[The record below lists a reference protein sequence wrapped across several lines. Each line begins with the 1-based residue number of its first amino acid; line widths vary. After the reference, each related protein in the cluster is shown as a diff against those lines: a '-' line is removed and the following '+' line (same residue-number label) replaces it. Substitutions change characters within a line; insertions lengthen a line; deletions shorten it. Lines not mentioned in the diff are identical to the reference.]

1 MPETEDNNLKAALEQ
16 RLDRLITHIGK
27 ASSGAESFLLGEQ
40 MVESAIAH
48 TERLTLALDVGKMG
62 WWDLE
67 VATDKVIW
75 NTYHEIIFG
84 YEPGTPERDYFDWER
99 RIHPDDL
106 ERIHQATHF
115 ARDHRS
121 DLEIQYRIVWP
132 DGSLHWVNALG
143 RFYYGS
149 EGQPIRMLGVLTDIT
164 ELKQNEKALRRS
176 EEFNRKVLESSH
188 DCIKILDFEGR
199 LLYMNNPGQRL
210 MELDDFENHK
220 NADWVSF
227 WAPESRLEVSRALE
241 IARQG
246 GVAKFEGRCP
256 TFKGTFKW
264 WEVVAT
270 PISNADGV
278 CEQVLIISRDVTDR
292 WQTEQD
298 LRESEERFRITFEQ
312 AAMGVAHVDLDGHWL
327 RVNQVLCSIVGYTR
341 EELTSKTFLD
351 ITHPEDLEA
360 DLNYVRQLLAGD
372 INHYSLEKR
381 YLHKDGHLVWVNLTV
396 SLLRETNGMADSSAP
411 SNALYPV
418 SGTGKPK
425 YFISIVEDIN
435 DRKRTERELHESEER
450 LSLGVGVGGIAIA
463 RFDYASNSVSLS
475 PEAAVLYGFSPDN
488 SVVSRE
494 QIQAAFHPDERA
506 ELLEM
511 IEQAL
516 NPKGTGWFAKDH
528 RVVWPNGEVRWLS
541 VRQQVFFE
549 RSGEVPRPSYA
560 ILAAIDIT
568 NRKQSEVEL
577 EERNLELDRFV
588 HIVSH
593 DLKAPLRGIANLAA
607 WIEDDLSGQLP
618 EENQQQLMLMRS
630 RVDRMDAMINGLLE
644 YSKAGR
650 AKLSPEAIDFPALVA
665 EVLELIEV
673 PAEFKVEINAQVT
686 HLRVRRILLNQ
697 VLLNLVS
704 NAIKHRDRPDGNL
717 QIGVRDLGKCYEFW
731 VQDDGPGIPP
741 EHHTRIFEIFQ
752 TLTPSSALNSSSENT
767 GIGLSIVKKI
777 VEAEGGT
784 LQLASEVGAGSKFSF
799 TWLKEVS
806 SDT

>member
-1 MPETEDNNLKAALEQ
+1 MPEREGTDLKAALEQ
-16 RLDRLITHIGK
+16 RLDRLIANIGT

-99 RIHPDDL
+99 RVHPDDL
-106 ERIHQATHF
+106 ERIHQATHY

-132 DGSLHWVNALG
+132 DGSLHWINALG

-149 EGQPIRMLGVLTDIT
+149 EGKPVRMLGVLTDIS
-164 ELKQNEKALRRS
+164 ELKQNEEALRRS

-188 DCIKILDFEGR
+188 DCIKILDLEGR

-210 MELDDFENHK
+210 MELDDFENRK

-227 WAPESRLEVSRALE
+227 WAPESRLEVSEALD
-241 IARQG
+241 IAKQG
-246 GVAKFEGRCP
+246 GVAKFEGQCP
-256 TFKGTFKW
+256 TLKGTFKW

-270 PISNADGV
+270 PISNADGA

-292 WQTEQD
+292 WQTEKD

-312 AAMGVAHVDLDGHWL
+312 AAMGVAHVDLDGQWL
-327 RVNQVLCSIVGYTR
+327 RVNQVLCDIVGYTR
-341 EELTSKTFLD
+341 EELASKTFQD
-351 ITHPEDLEA
+351 ITYPEDLDA
-360 DLNYVRQLLAGD
+360 DLNYVRQLLAGE
-372 INHYSLEKR
+372 INNYSLEKR
-381 YLHKDGHLVWVNLTV
+381 YFHKDGQLVWVNITV
-396 SLLRETNGMADSSAP
+396 SLLRETNGMVDSSAP
-411 SNALYPV
+411 SNALYPI

-435 DRKRTERELHESEER
+435 DRKRAEQELHESEER
-450 LSLGVGVGGIAIA
+450 LSLGVGVAGIAIA
-463 RFDYASNSVSLS
+463 RFDYASNRVSLS
-475 PEAAVLYGFSPDN
+475 PEATVLYGFPPET
-488 SVVSRE
+488 SVVSRA
-494 QIQAAFHPDERA
+494 QIQATFHPEERA

-511 IEQAL
+511 IEQAM
-516 NPKGTGWFAKDH
+516 NPEGTGWFARDH

-541 VRQQVFFE
+541 VRQQVFFD
-549 RSGEVPRPSYA
+549 SGAVPRPSYA

-568 NRKQSEVEL
+568 SRKQSQAEL

-607 WIEDDLSGQLP
+607 WIEDDLADSLP
-618 EENQQQLMLMRS
+618 AENQQQLALMRS

-650 AKLSPEAIDFPALVA
+650 AKLSPEEIDFPALMA
-665 EVLELIEV
+665 EILELIEV
-673 PAEFKVEINAQVT
+673 PPEFKIEIDAQVT
-686 HLRVRRILLNQ
+686 HLRARRVLLNQ

-704 NAIKHRDRPDGNL
+704 NAIKHRDRPDGNIR
-717 QIGVRDLGKCYEFW
+717 IGIRDIGKYYEFW

-741 EHHTRIFEIFQ
+741 EHHQRIFEIFQ
-752 TLTPSSALNSSSENT
+752 TLKPAGAATSPSENT

-777 VEAEGGT
+777 VEAEGGM
-784 LQLASEVGAGSKFSF
+784 LQLTSEVGAGSKFSF
-799 TWLKEVS
+799 TWLKELS
-806 SDT
+806 PDI